1 MKKIKLK
8 SATAALQDKK
18 LSEEQMNDL
27 LGGLQCPYCGY
38 DFEPED
44 MGLSHYECTA
54 IDQNGIEIKTDL
66 FKYSKA
72 DAVAELEAGGYTN
85 IDCKPGEYYNTA
97 PGF

>member
-54 IDQNGIEIKTDL
+54 FDSEANFVTINL
-66 FKYSKA
+66 FKMSKA
-72 DAVAELEAGGYTN
+72 EAIAHLEAANYTD

>member
-27 LGGLQCPYCGY
+27 LGGLKCPYCGY

-44 MGLSHYECTA
+44 MGLSSYKCT
-54 IDQNGIEIKTDL
+54 GISPIVGNTTINVEA
-66 FKYSKA
+66 YS
-72 DAVAELEAGGYTN
+72 AEEAEYGLYNEGWR
-85 IDCKPGEYYNTA
+85 DVSCGPGDDYNTA